1 METNPSSRI
10 YKNMKQLVSRMR
22 NNGSNQLADKGD
34 GLMIR
39 KSLAMKNNKQPQGI
53 EENVKMAKLLMRIE
67 DERNGTGTA

>member
-22 NNGSNQLADKGD
+22 NNESNQLLDKGD

>member
-22 NNGSNQLADKGD
+22 NNGSNKVADKGE

-39 KSLAMKNNKQPQGI
+39 KSLAMKNNRQPQGI
-53 EENVKMAKLLMRIE
+53 EENIKMAKILMRIE

>member
-22 NNGSNQLADKGD
+22 NNGSNQLSDKGD

-39 KSLAMKNNKQPQGI
+39 KSLSMKNNKQPQGI

>member
-22 NNGSNQLADKGD
+22 NNGSNQLANKGE

-39 KSLAMKNNKQPQGI
+39 KSLAMKNNKQSQGI

>member
-1 METNPSSRI
+1 
-10 YKNMKQLVSRMR
+10 MKQLVSRMR

-39 KSLAMKNNKQPQGI
+39 KTLAMKNNKEPQGMDQ
-53 EENVKMAKLLMRIE
+53 NAKIAEVLMKIE

>member
-1 METNPSSRI
+1 
-10 YKNMKQLVSRMR
+10 MKQLVSRMR

>member
-22 NNGSNQLADKGD
+22 NNGSNQLSDKGY

>member
-22 NNGSNQLADKGD
+22 NNGSNQTEGD

-39 KSLAMKNNKQPQGI
+39 KTLAMKNNKEPQGI
-53 EENVKMAKLLMRIE
+53 DQNAKIAEVLMKIE

>member
-1 METNPSSRI
+1 MPITNPSNMI

-22 NNGSNQLADKGD
+22 NNGSDKVEGE

-39 KSLAMKNNKQPQGI
+39 KTLAMKNNNKESQGMDM
-53 EENVKMAKLLMRIE
+53 NAKVAKVLMKIE

>member
-1 METNPSSRI
+1 MPITNPSNMI

-22 NNGSNQLADKGD
+22 NDDSDQMEGD

-39 KSLAMKNNKQPQGI
+39 KTLAMKNDNKEPQGMDM
-53 EENVKMAKLLMRIE
+53 NAKVARVLMKIE

>member
-1 METNPSSRI
+1 MI

-22 NNGSNQLADKGD
+22 NDGSDQMEGD

-39 KSLAMKNNKQPQGI
+39 KTLAMKNDNKESQGMDM
-53 EENVKMAKLLMRIE
+53 NAKVARVLMKIE

>member
-22 NNGSNQLADKGD
+22 KNGSNQLSDKGD

-39 KSLAMKNNKQPQGI
+39 KTLAMKNNKEPQGI
-53 EENVKMAKLLMRIE
+53 DQNAKIAEVLMKIE

>member
-22 NNGSNQLADKGD
+22 NNGSNQLSDKGD

-39 KSLAMKNNKQPQGI
+39 KSLAKKNNKQPQGI

>member
-1 METNPSSRI
+1 
-10 YKNMKQLVSRMR
+10 MKQLVSRMR
-22 NNGSNQLADKGD
+22 NNGSNQLSDKCD

>member
-22 NNGSNQLADKGD
+22 NNGSNQLSDKGD

-53 EENVKMAKLLMRIE
+53 EENVKKAKLLMRIE

>member
-39 KSLAMKNNKQPQGI
+39 KSLAMKNNKQSQGI

>member
-1 METNPSSRI
+1 MKTNPSDII

-22 NNGSNQLADKGD
+22 NNGSNETEGE

-39 KSLAMKNNKQPQGI
+39 KTLAMKNSNTESQGM
-53 EENVKMAKLLMRIE
+53 EMNAKVARVLMRIE

>member
-22 NNGSNQLADKGD
+22 NNGSNQLSDKGD
-34 GLMIR
+34 GLMIT

>member
-22 NNGSNQLADKGD
+22 NNESNQLSDKGD